1 VCSCT
6 QWQPLPQKGR
16 PTRAHR
22 ADPLR
27 SHAQLSAQGHPSV
40 TTHELE
46 IPQTLQNTVLQR
58 GGLNTHGVRVPAVM
72 YSWIHVR
79 DCTSF
84 KHNSCPHDARAAAH
98 FSARDSM
105 STRACAA
112 SSGLRKRRGDAGR
125 GASGCGSYSGSSG
138 AANRPTSA
146 PMPLYGTCAARPAGA
161 CSGAKP

>member
-1 VCSCT
+1 MHDPSTPDATCFCYLL
-6 QWQPLPQKGR
+6 LPRNGSQS
-16 PTRAHR
+16 
-22 ADPLR
+22 
-27 SHAQLSAQGHPSV
+27 SHKHSGS
-40 TTHELE
+40 
-46 IPQTLQNTVLQR
+46 PQ
-58 GGLNTHGVRVPAVM
+58 
-72 YSWIHVR
+72 
-79 DCTSF
+79 
-84 KHNSCPHDARAAAH
+84 DARAAAH

-161 CSGAKP
+161 FSGAEP